1 MNVVQHPNVYERLV
15 RTARAQ
21 LTPKLI
27 EGKGKGLPHEVTS
40 FYVCICEDRKHL
52 MFYADTAHEDVTYT
66 TVVEH
71 PVPAGETLDE
81 EAWHRAFLAVS
92 LDPKVHI

>member
-1 MNVVQHPNVYERLV
+1 MNVVQHPNVYEQLI

-27 EGKGKGLPHEVTS
+27 EAKSKGLPYEVVS
-40 FYVCICEDRKHL
+40 LYVVICEDRKHL

-71 PVPAGETLDE
+71 AVPAGETLDE
-81 EAWHRAFLAVS
+81 EAWHRAFLAVA
-92 LDPKVHI
+92 LDTKVHI